1 MDETSLIKLE
11 VTDDGSTE
19 FGTYWKAVMSNFK
32 KIDAYITEFKATI
45 ETSISDTLAS
55 AKAYSD
61 TNLATAKAYT
71 DSAISTAIT
80 GALEA
85 TY

>member
-1 MDETSLIKLE
+1 MDETSLIRLE

-19 FGTYWKAVMSNFK
+19 FGTYWKAVMSNFRK
-32 KIDAYITEFKATI
+32 LDAYGTTINNAI
-45 ETSISDTLAS
+45 ETAI
-55 AKAYSD
+55 
-61 TNLATAKAYT
+61 ATAKSYT
-71 DSAISTAIT
+71 DNAIV

>member
-1 MDETSLIKLE
+1 MEETSLIKLE

-19 FGTYWKAVMSNFK
+19 FGTYWKAVMSNFM
-32 KIDAYITEFKATI
+32 KIDDYIASFKTTI
-45 ETSISDTLAS
+45 ETSISD
-55 AKAYSD
+55 
-61 TNLATAKAYT
+61 NLTAAKAYT
-71 DSAISTAIT
+71 DSAIATAIT

>member
-19 FGTYWKAVMSNFK
+19 FGTYWKAVMSNFRK
-32 KIDAYITEFKATI
+32 LDAYGTTINNAI
-45 ETSISDTLAS
+45 ETAI
-55 AKAYSD
+55 
-61 TNLATAKAYT
+61 ATAKAYT
-71 DSAISTAIT
+71 DNAIA

>member
-32 KIDAYITEFKATI
+32 KIDDFMVAFKSTI

-55 AKAYSD
+55 AKEYSD
-61 TNLATAKAYT
+61 TNLAAAKAYT
-71 DSAISTAIT
+71 DSAIATAIT
-80 GALEA
+80 STLEA